1 MRTSLTSLLRNLL
14 TTVSLVCVCGASPA
28 QAENEDVQE
37 WQSKVSAGKY
47 AGLEKDIEAARVSA
61 LEKNDYVRLSA
72 IEELQNEI
80 KRRKGAAG
88 GAKVDNSATLNEA
101 VRMQMIMLQ
110 SLVEKFAKQHHGKYP
125 IILNEEFKGYFPMIT
140 INKSNSTAPFFN
152 PFTKKQEW
160 FAVKPISN
168 LEEASEEEV
177 LQKGQIIYCPVNH
190 GTTYAIIAGAA
201 DGKLMRNKDG
211 QNLIM
216 TRK

>member
-1 MRTSLTSLLRNLL
+1 MRVLKTLL
-14 TTVSLVCVCGASPA
+14 TTLALVCICSTLHA
-28 QAENEDVQE
+28 QAENEDVKE
-37 WQSKVSAGKY
+37 WQSKVSSGKY
-47 AGLEKDIEAARVSA
+47 AGLEKEIETARLSA
-61 LEKNDYVRLSA
+61 LEKNDYVRVSA

-88 GAKVDNSATLNEA
+88 GAKVDNATTLNEA

-110 SLVEKFAKQHHGKYP
+110 SMVEKFAKQHHGKYP

-160 FAVKPISN
+160 FAIKPIN
-168 LEEASEEEV
+168 AVEEANEEEV
-177 LQKGQIIYCPVNH
+177 LQKGQIVYCPVNH
-190 GTTYAIIAGAA
+190 GSTYAIIAGAA

>member
-1 MRTSLTSLLRNLL
+1 M
-14 TTVSLVCVCGASPA
+14 TTLAIVCISSCLPVR
-28 QAENEDVQE
+28 AENEDVKE
-37 WQSKVSAGKY
+37 WESKVSAGKY
-47 AGLEKDIEAARVSA
+47 TGLEKEIEAARQSA
-61 LEKNDYVRLSA
+61 LEKNDYVRVSA

-88 GAKVDNSATLNEA
+88 GGKVDNATTLNEA

-110 SLVEKFAKQHHGKYP
+110 SMVEKFAKQHHGKYP
-125 IILNEEFKGYFPMIT
+125 IVLNEEFKGYFPMIT

-160 FAVKPISN
+160 FAIKPLNSV
-168 LEEASEEEV
+168 EEASEEEA
-177 LQKGQIIYCPVNH
+177 LQKGQIMYCPVNH
-190 GTTYAIIAGAA
+190 GSTYAIIAGAA

-216 TRK
+216 SRK

>member
-1 MRTSLTSLLRNLL
+1 MRVVRTLS
-14 TTVSLVCVCGASPA
+14 TTLAIACLCSCLAAP
-28 QAENEDVQE
+28 AENEDVQE

-47 AGLEKDIEAARVSA
+47 AGLEKEIEAARVSA
-61 LEKNDYVRLSA
+61 LDKNDYVRLSA

-80 KRRKGAAG
+80 KRRKGAAS
-88 GAKVDNSATLNEA
+88 GAKVDNATTLNEA

-125 IILNEEFKGYFPMIT
+125 IVLNEEFKGYFPMIT

-160 FAVKPISN
+160 FAIKPIN
-168 LEEASEEEV
+168 NVEEASEEET
-177 LQKGQIIYCPVNH
+177 LQKGQIMYCPVNH
-190 GTTYAIIAGAA
+190 GSTYAIIAGAA

>member
-1 MRTSLTSLLRNLL
+1 MLVLRSLL
-14 TTVSLVCVCGASPA
+14 TTFATVCLCCGLPA
-28 QAENEDVQE
+28 RAENEDVKE
-37 WQSKVSAGKY
+37 WESKVSAGKY
-47 AGLEKDIEAARVSA
+47 AGLEKEIETARLSA
-61 LEKNDYVRLSA
+61 LEKNDYVRVSA

-88 GAKVDNSATLNEA
+88 GGKVDNATTLNEA

-125 IILNEEFKGYFPMIT
+125 VVLNEEFKGYFPMIT

-160 FAVKPISN
+160 FAIKALSSV
-168 LEEASEEEV
+168 EDASEEDV
-177 LQKGQIIYCPVNH
+177 LRKGEIIYCPVNY
-190 GTTYAIIAGAA
+190 GSTYAIIAGAA